1 MHFKKTRNTQAASQ
15 AVNTV
20 GSTREL
26 AGGRLEKFELEGR
39 RIDVWLPAQH
49 DALTPLLVA
58 HDGGNFLL
66 DVSETWNN
74 QNWGIPEAIASG
86 RIVAGEKVGGRL
98 PIFVGVY
105 RVDDSL
111 RLNELAP
118 EDVMKPNPEM
128 LNAIDPI
135 LRPTSPEYR
144 GNDYQDMLALRL
156 VPELA
161 RRYGLEL
168 AAERTALMGASLG
181 GLGTIYGV
189 ARHPEVFGVGLALST
204 HWPLG
209 GQKMIDLLC
218 GSLPAPGKVRIYSD
232 CGDIELDSAYPEW
245 HFAFVEKMQKLGY
258 LRDKTFR
265 AEMWPGT
272 GHKESWWAMRVEHPI
287 NWWLNG

>member
-26 AGGRLEKFELEGR
+26 AGGRLEKFEFEGR
-39 RIDVWLPAQH
+39 RIDVWLPAQY

-168 AAERTALMGASLG
+168 AVSRTALMGASLA

-245 HFAFVEKMQKLGY
+245 HSAFVEKMQKLGY

>member
-20 GSTREL
+20 GSTREQ
-26 AGGRLEKFELEGR
+26 AGGRLEKFEFEGR

-168 AAERTALMGASLG
+168 AVSRTALMGASLA

-232 CGDIELDSAYPEW
+232 CGDIGLDSAYPEW